1 MIRATSIT
9 LRFHIFDD
17 WKCNYVEWGTHPHLT
32 MKLSQLQLP
41 SGLRRLV
48 NDRCELHWQHRH
60 CPRAPLIFF
69 LSATESNIFS
79 SIFYLSVSRFVSL
92 NGNRIWLFISRWRMH
107 RNWGWFCSILT
118 DKWVKLFFFIQR
130 DGVFWW
136 QRQGSRVWQPLRTR
150 EVNWVAEPYIERKC
164 SVPTENATA
173 LGLTLPLCQMASIWM
188 RRCGRICVAH
198 PKPILFF
205 V

>member
-1 MIRATSIT
+1 MGYTPTPYNETFSTAAALRSTSFGERP
-9 LRFHIFDD
+9 L
-17 WKCNYVEWGTHPHLT
+17 
-32 MKLSQLQLP
+32 
-41 SGLRRLV
+41 
-48 NDRCELHWQHRH
+48 
-60 CPRAPLIFF
+60 RAPLAAPSLPPGAPHFF
-69 LSATESNIFS
+69 SLCHRIQHVFS
-79 SIFYLSVSRFVSL
+79 SLFYLSVSRFVSL
-92 NGNRIWLFISRWRMH
+92 NGNRIWLFISRRRMH

-118 DKWVKLFFFIQR
+118 DKWIKLFFFIQR